1 MLKEKVEKII
11 KTHNLIDEGEKVVVG
26 VSGGPDSM
34 CLLHIL
40 HTLKKDIVVCHINH
54 MIRQNAI
61 IDEQYVENYCKK
73 QGIPVYIA
81 RIPVEQKAKQE
92 KKGTEEAGREA
103 RYEFFYEIAEK
114 VGATKIAT
122 AHNANDNAET
132 VIMNIIRGTSI
143 NGLKGIE
150 EKRGMLIRPLITIT
164 RDEIEEYCKEEKIEP
179 RQDESNKE
187 LIYTRNKIRNELIP
201 YIKKEINPNIIEAIN
216 RMSQIAKEETD
227 YLQEEAKKAY
237 QGICVEENQAEKK
250 VVLNLKKFNEL
261 ELVIKRR
268 VILYTI
274 TKIIGEGTTIQK
286 IHIEDIIKLCKNNI
300 GGKYLTPTKNVK
312 VEIKN
317 KKIYV
322 TKVKL
327 P

>member
-1 MLKEKVEKII
+1 MLKKVEKII
-11 KTHNLIDEGEKVVVG
+11 KEHNLIEDGEKVVVG

-40 HTLKKDIVVCHINH
+40 QALKIDIVVCHINH

-73 QGIPVYIA
+73 HAIPVYIS
-81 RIPVEQKAKQE
+81 RITIEEKAKQE
-92 KKGTEEAGREA
+92 KIGTEEAGRIA
-103 RYEFFYEIAEK
+103 RYKFFYEIAK
-114 VGATKIAT
+114 QTGATKIAT

-132 VIMNIIRGTSI
+132 VIMNILRGTSI

-150 EKRGMLIRPLITIT
+150 EKRDMLIRPLITIT
-164 RDEIEEYCKEEKIEP
+164 REEIEEYCKEQNLEP
-179 RQDESNKE
+179 RQDESNKQ
-187 LIYTRNKIRNELIP
+187 LIYTRNKVRNQVIP
-201 YIKKEINPNIIEAIN
+201 YIKKEFNPNIIEAIN
-216 RMSQIAKEETD
+216 RLSQIAAEESE
-227 YLQEEAKKAY
+227 YIGVQAKNAFEA
-237 QGICVEENQAEKK
+237 ICIEENADK

-274 TKIIGEGTTIQK
+274 TKIMGIGATIQK

-300 GGKYLTPTKNVK
+300 GGKYLTPTKNIK
-312 VEIKN
+312 VEVKN
-317 KKIYV
+317 KKIFA
-322 TKVKL
+322 TKV
-327 P
+327 